1 MGRSRFF
8 TMAFASLVM
17 VLLAATQIGYAQS
30 QYRRGNNGQSNSAY
44 RPDNRT
50 DNKKQQAQSPQ
61 VQKPSYQHK
70 PQQGNRPPQQSTRPQ
85 QGNRPP
91 QQSARPQQSNRPPQQ
106 SARPQQGNRP
116 PQQSARPQQG
126 NRPPQYG
133 SRPSGRPGNVTLP
146 PPPPNHYKPAPRHYP
161 AGFRPRPSVHFY
173 GYYRHT
179 LPFGA
184 KVIHRGPYDYYYVD
198 GRYYRYINK
207 VYVICRP
214 PVGAVIARSLL
225 DGVIALTNYAIRDA
239 YGRTQRYYTDNDGL
253 YYIKSGNNYVV
264 VDPPIG
270 AIVYELPYGFE
281 EVTING
287 TKYYKVDDNFYELIY
302 NGPED
307 YYFRVVGTL
316 GR

>member
-1 MGRSRFF
+1 MRRSRLLI
-8 TMAFASLVM
+8 MAFASLVM
-17 VLLAATQIGYAQS
+17 MLFATAQIGFAQS
-30 QYRRGNNGQSNSAY
+30 QYRRGNNSQSNSAY
-44 RPDNRT
+44 RPDSRP
-50 DNKKQQAQSPQ
+50 DNKRQPAQSPQ

-91 QQSARPQQSNRPPQQ
+91 QQSARPQQ
-106 SARPQQGNRP
+106 GNRP
-116 PQQSARPQQG
+116 PQYGSRPQQG

-133 SRPSGRPGNVTLP
+133 NRPSGRPGNVTLP
-146 PPPPNHYKPAPRHYP
+146 PPPPNHYKPSYKHYP

>member
-1 MGRSRFF
+1 MRRSRLLI
-8 TMAFASLVM
+8 MAFASLVM
-17 VLLAATQIGYAQS
+17 MLFATAQIGFAQS
-30 QYRRGNNGQSNSAY
+30 QYRRGINSQSNSAY
-44 RPDNRT
+44 RPDSRP
-50 DNKKQQAQSPQ
+50 DNKRQPAQSPQ

-91 QQSARPQQSNRPPQQ
+91 QQSARPQQ
-106 SARPQQGNRP
+106 
-116 PQQSARPQQG
+116 G

-133 SRPSGRPGNVTLP
+133 NRPSGRPGNVTLP
-146 PPPPNHYKPAPRHYP
+146 PPPPNHYKPSYKHYP

-253 YYIKSGNNYVV
+253 YYIKSGSNYVV
-264 VDPPIG
+264 VDPPVG

>member
-44 RPDNRT
+44 RPDNRN

-70 PQQGNRPPQQSTRPQ
+70 PQQG
-85 QGNRPP
+85 
-91 QQSARPQQSNRPPQQ
+91 NRPPQQ

>member
-44 RPDNRT
+44 RPDNRN

-70 PQQGNRPPQQSTRPQ
+70 PQQGTRP
-85 QGNRPP
+85 
-91 QQSARPQQSNRPPQQ
+91 
-106 SARPQQGNRP
+106 
-116 PQQSARPQQG
+116 PQQG

>member
-1 MGRSRFF
+1 MRRSRLLI
-8 TMAFASLVM
+8 MAFASLVM
-17 VLLAATQIGYAQS
+17 MLFATAQIGFAQS
-30 QYRRGNNGQSNSAY
+30 QYRRGNNSQSNSAY
-44 RPDNRT
+44 RPDSRP
-50 DNKKQQAQSPQ
+50 DNKRQPAQSPQ

-91 QQSARPQQSNRPPQQ
+91 QQSARPQQ
-106 SARPQQGNRP
+106 GNRP

-133 SRPSGRPGNVTLP
+133 NRPSGRPGNVTLP
-146 PPPPNHYKPAPRHYP
+146 PPPPNHYKPSYKHYP

-253 YYIKSGNNYVV
+253 YYIKSGSNYVV
-264 VDPPIG
+264 VDPPVG

>member
-1 MGRSRFF
+1 MRRSRLLI
-8 TMAFASLVM
+8 MAFASLVM
-17 VLLAATQIGYAQS
+17 MLFATAQIGFAQS
-30 QYRRGNNGQSNSAY
+30 QYRRGNNSQSNSAY
-44 RPDNRT
+44 RPDSRP
-50 DNKKQQAQSPQ
+50 DNKRQPAQSPQ

-70 PQQGNRPPQQSTRPQ
+70 PQQGNRPPQQSARPQ

-91 QQSARPQQSNRPPQQ
+91 QQSARPP
-106 SARPQQGNRP
+106 QGNRP

-133 SRPSGRPGNVTLP
+133 NRPSGRPGNVILP
-146 PPPPNHYKPAPRHYP
+146 PPPPNHYKPSYKHYP

-253 YYIKSGNNYVV
+253 YYIKSGSNYVV
-264 VDPPIG
+264 VDPPVG

>member
-1 MGRSRFF
+1 MRRSRLLI
-8 TMAFASLVM
+8 MAFASLVM
-17 VLLAATQIGYAQS
+17 MLFATAQIGFAQS
-30 QYRRGNNGQSNSAY
+30 QYRRGINSQSNSAY
-44 RPDNRT
+44 RPDSRP
-50 DNKKQQAQSPQ
+50 DNKRQPAQSPQ

-91 QQSARPQQSNRPPQQ
+91 QQSARPQQ
-106 SARPQQGNRP
+106 GNRP

-133 SRPSGRPGNVTLP
+133 NRPSGRPGNVTLP
-146 PPPPNHYKPAPRHYP
+146 PPPPNHYKPSYKHYP

-253 YYIKSGNNYVV
+253 YYIKSGSNYVV
-264 VDPPIG
+264 VDPPVG

>member
-1 MGRSRFF
+1 MRRSRLLI
-8 TMAFASLVM
+8 MAFASLVM
-17 VLLAATQIGYAQS
+17 MLFATAQIGFAQS
-30 QYRRGNNGQSNSAY
+30 QYRRGNNSQSNSAY
-44 RPDNRT
+44 RPDSRP
-50 DNKKQQAQSPQ
+50 DNKRQPAQSPQ

-91 QQSARPQQSNRPPQQ
+91 QQSARPQQ
-106 SARPQQGNRP
+106 GNRP
-116 PQQSARPQQG
+116 PQYGSRPPQG

-133 SRPSGRPGNVTLP
+133 NRPSGRPGNVTLP
-146 PPPPNHYKPAPRHYP
+146 PPPPNHYKPSYKHYP

-253 YYIKSGNNYVV
+253 YYIKSGSNYVV
-264 VDPPIG
+264 VDPPVG

>member
-1 MGRSRFF
+1 MRRSRLLI
-8 TMAFASLVM
+8 MAFASLVM
-17 VLLAATQIGYAQS
+17 MLFATAQIGFAQS
-30 QYRRGNNGQSNSAY
+30 QYRRGNNSQSNSAY
-44 RPDNRT
+44 RPDSRP
-50 DNKKQQAQSPQ
+50 DNKRQPAQSPQ

-70 PQQGNRPPQQSTRPQ
+70 PQQST
-85 QGNRPP
+85 
-91 QQSARPQQSNRPPQQ
+91 RPPQQ

-133 SRPSGRPGNVTLP
+133 SRPPQGNRPPQYGNRPSGRPGNVTLP
-146 PPPPNHYKPAPRHYP
+146 PPPPNHYKPSYKHYP

-253 YYIKSGNNYVV
+253 YYIKSGSNYVV
-264 VDPPIG
+264 VDPPVG

>member
-44 RPDNRT
+44 RPDNRN

-70 PQQGNRPPQQSTRPQ
+70 PQQGNRPPQQSARPQ
-85 QGNRPP
+85 QG
-91 QQSARPQQSNRPPQQ
+91 NRPPQQ

>member
-1 MGRSRFF
+1 M
-8 TMAFASLVM
+8 
-17 VLLAATQIGYAQS
+17 
-30 QYRRGNNGQSNSAY
+30 
-44 RPDNRT
+44 
-50 DNKKQQAQSPQ
+50 
-61 VQKPSYQHK
+61 
-70 PQQGNRPPQQSTRPQ
+70 
-85 QGNRPP
+85 
-91 QQSARPQQSNRPPQQ
+91 
-106 SARPQQGNRP
+106 
-116 PQQSARPQQG
+116 
-126 NRPPQYG
+126 
-133 SRPSGRPGNVTLP
+133 
-146 PPPPNHYKPAPRHYP
+146 
-161 AGFRPRPSVHFY
+161 
-173 GYYRHT
+173 
-179 LPFGA
+179 PFGA

-253 YYIKSGNNYVV
+253 YYIKSGSNYVV
-264 VDPPIG
+264 VDPPVG
-270 AIVYELPYGFE
+270 TIVYELPYGFE

>member
-1 MGRSRFF
+1 
-8 TMAFASLVM
+8 MAFASLVM
-17 VLLAATQIGYAQS
+17 MLFATAQIGFAQS
-30 QYRRGNNGQSNSAY
+30 QYRRGNNSQSNSAY
-44 RPDNRT
+44 RPDSRP
-50 DNKKQQAQSPQ
+50 DNKRQPAQSPQ

-91 QQSARPQQSNRPPQQ
+91 QQSARPQQ
-106 SARPQQGNRP
+106 
-116 PQQSARPQQG
+116 G

-133 SRPSGRPGNVTLP
+133 NRPSGKPGNVTLP
-146 PPPPNHYKPAPRHYP
+146 PPPPNHYKPSYKHYP

-253 YYIKSGNNYVV
+253 YYIKSGSNYVV
-264 VDPPIG
+264 VDPPVG

>member
-1 MGRSRFF
+1 MRRSRLLI
-8 TMAFASLVM
+8 MAFASLVM
-17 VLLAATQIGYAQS
+17 MLFATAQIGFAQS
-30 QYRRGNNGQSNSAY
+30 QYRRGNNSQSNSAY
-44 RPDNRT
+44 RPDSRP
-50 DNKKQQAQSPQ
+50 DNKRQPAQSPQ

-70 PQQGNRPPQQSTRPQ
+70 PQQST
-85 QGNRPP
+85 RPP
-91 QQSARPQQSNRPPQQ
+91 QQSARPQQGNRPPQQ

-133 SRPSGRPGNVTLP
+133 SRPPQGNRPSGRPGNVTLP
-146 PPPPNHYKPAPRHYP
+146 PPPPNHYKPSYKHYP

-253 YYIKSGNNYVV
+253 YYIKSGSNYVV
-264 VDPPIG
+264 VDPPVG